1 MTANK
6 TEEILQQQINK
17 LSQEQTE
24 TKWNEKDKK
33 LFEKFLELV
42 HDDPFRIF
50 YADGGEVHRILELVY
65 PESVKV
71 RIEEL
76 FRIKYVY
83 DGFLKYGEVVK
94 PQIEIERPNLET
106 LIKDI
111 SDHYLDVYRKRKKVK
126 ENAIRDCRALLEKSN
141 KNRYITMD
149 DCSLLLDLANRA
161 DRTLNE
167 KVLLLTEVLENNNIA
182 IQDLLKLKITQKP
195 LKREEPKE
203 ITFDEP
209 EEVEMEVMIPEAE
222 EDVPLISM
230 IEPDD
235 IENDEVEEFY
245 KEEPDYVSMEEIAFD
260 ESEEKQ
266 EEFLEEEEQTEVY
279 EEPEI
284 EEAKENV
291 EQVSIAE
298 HGRESYIELY
308 LHALEEIDPT
318 DIPAIHSAL
327 PNCHMPNFSEIMN
340 SLILELKEQIA
351 DIKEKEQDS
360 DLKTVRLLKEE
371 LGKAQQLLK
380 TMSNYLE
387 KNENKEEEKKEKI
400 VEGEEI
406 QLLLLE
412 TEDGD
417 SLIEKDFKKQLNESQ
432 YGIAMGLLQTL
443 EQFSDPAYRLKAKQ
457 SPIPGIMEL
466 TEKGVHI
473 FFEPFAENTYIVI
486 ALLAEKNGYSSWV
499 EDKLR
504 LRHCLFQRQE
514 KGMQRRWNQHGTRN
528 TMLLGSEAAYLDM
541 QDMAEK
547 R

>member
-6 TEEILQQQINK
+6 TIELLQQQIDK
-17 LSQEQTE
+17 LNQEQTE

-42 HDDPFRIF
+42 HEDPFRIF

-65 PESVKV
+65 PESVKL

-111 SDHYLDVYRKRKKVK
+111 SDYYLDVYRKRKQVK
-126 ENAIRDCRALLEKSN
+126 ENAIKNYRSILEKSN
-141 KNRYITMD
+141 KKRYITMD
-149 DCSLLLDLANRA
+149 DCSVLLDLAEETE
-161 DRTLNE
+161 RTIDDKIAVMAE
-167 KVLLLTEVLENNNIA
+167 ILENNNVA
-182 IQDLLKLKITQKP
+182 IQELLKLKITQKP
-195 LKREEPKE
+195 LEELEDSEVELEEPE
-203 ITFDEP
+203 V
-209 EEVEMEVMIPEAE
+209 EEVPV
-222 EDVPLISM
+222 VSM
-230 IEPDD
+230 IEPD
-235 IENDEVEEFY
+235 IEEFY
-245 KEEPDYVSMEEIAFD
+245 QEEPVLEPEEII
-260 ESEEKQ
+260 EPEPVEEV
-266 EEFLEEEEQTEVY
+266 ELV
-279 EEPEI
+279 EEPIEVENEI
-284 EEAKENV
+284 LNEKSTPER
-291 EQVSIAE
+291 
-298 HGRESYIELY
+298 HESYIELY
-308 LHALEEIDPT
+308 LHALEEIDST

-327 PNCHMPNFSEIMN
+327 PNCHMPNFEEIMN
-340 SLILELKEQIA
+340 SLIAALKEQI
-351 DIKEKEQDS
+351 IHLKEQEQDS
-360 DLKTVRLLKEE
+360 DLKTVRTLREE
-371 LGKAQQLLK
+371 LGRAQQLLK
-380 TMSNYLE
+380 TMSNYLQ
-387 KNENKEEEKKEKI
+387 KNESKAEEKKEKI
-400 VEGEEI
+400 VDGEEI

-417 SLIEKDFKKQLNESQ
+417 CLIEKDFKKQLKESE
-432 YGIAMGLLQTL
+432 YGIAMRLLQCV
-443 EQFSDPAYRLKAKQ
+443 EQFGDPAYRLKAKP
-457 SPIPGIMEL
+457 SPIPGILEI
-466 TEKGVHI
+466 TEQGVHI

-486 ALLAEKNGYSSWV
+486 ALLAEKNGYASWV